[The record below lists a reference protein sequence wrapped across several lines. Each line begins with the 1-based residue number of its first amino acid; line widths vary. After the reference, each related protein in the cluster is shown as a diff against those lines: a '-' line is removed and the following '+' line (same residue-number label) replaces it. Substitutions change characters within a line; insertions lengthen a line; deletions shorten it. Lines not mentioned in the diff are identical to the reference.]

1 MIRRPPSATRTYTLL
16 PDPLFFRSVMEK
28 TPVTDVIYIIPRWQ
42 TDSGSKYAYSP
53 ATVAALPDAR
63 LIQEMTYTLLNAGQ
77 IAVRPPLLATAEA
90 IRSDIQYYEG
100 GITWV
105 DAAYDERLGDALRPI
120 NQKYDGI
127 PLGLEM
133 GQEIGRAHV

>member
-1 MIRRPPSATRTYTLL
+1 
-16 PDPLFFRSVMEK
+16 
-28 TPVTDVIYIIPRWQ
+28 
-42 TDSGSKYAYSP
+42 
-53 ATVAALPDAR
+53 
-63 LIQEMTYTLLNAGQ
+63 MTYTLLNAGQ

-105 DAAYDERLGDALRPI
+105 DSAYDERLGEALRPI
-120 NQKYDGI
+120 NQKYDGT

-133 GQEIGRAHV
+133 GQDTRAMIAVAFFLIKLNMPTRRPEMTTYEASQRVKI